1 MDWREEYERKLVTP
15 EEAVSVIKS
24 GDRVVFC
31 QGMEPLALGLA
42 LAARKEEL
50 RNVQISVRTPGR
62 DFGWYDPGWEES
74 FQIEVGHVLP
84 IARDAVAERRCDFA
98 IGFLGFIFHEEER
111 RPANA
116 VMVEVSPPDDHG
128 FCSFGT
134 SVWNKKAE
142 LRASKIALAEVNEN
156 LIRTYGENFIHV
168 SEIDYFVK
176 HTPSGR
182 QPGSTDLL
190 GRKTQE
196 PGEAEKAVAG
206 YVSTLIRDGDTIQ
219 IGVGSTS
226 EWCVRLGTF
235 DNKHDLGWHSETT
248 PRRIM
253 KLIREGV
260 FTGKRKTIHTDVAVA
275 TACGGGTKED
285 MEWVNMNPLFELY
298 PAEYV
303 LDLRVIAA
311 HDNMVSL
318 NSAVSVGLT
327 GQITAES
334 VGPRMVGGTGGQLI
348 FAVGASLSKGGRVIT
363 VLPSTAA
370 GGRVSRIVP
379 MLEPGTIV
387 TVPQTLADYIVTEYG
402 IAKLKGKTQ
411 RERALELV
419 NIAHPDFRSELLKQA
434 KRLYWP

>member
-1 MDWREEYERKLVTP
+1 MGWKEEYERKLVTP

-24 GDRVVFC
+24 GDRVVFS

-74 FQIEVGHVLP
+74 FQIEIGYVLP
-84 IARDAVAERRCDFA
+84 IVRDAVAERRCDFA
-98 IGFLGFIFHEEER
+98 IGSLGFIYHEKER
-111 RPANA
+111 RPANV
-116 VMVEVSPPDDHG
+116 VMVEVSPPDDRG
-128 FCSFGT
+128 LCSFGA
-134 SVWNKKAE
+134 SLWNKKAE
-142 LRASKIALAEVNEN
+142 VRAAKIALAEVNEN
-156 LIRTYGENFIHV
+156 LIRTYGDNFIHI
-168 SEIDYFVK
+168 SEIDYFVQ

-182 QPGSTDLL
+182 QPGATDLL

-196 PGEAEKAVAG
+196 PGEVEKTIAG
-206 YVSTLIRDGDTIQ
+206 YVSTLVQDGDTIQ

-235 DNKHDLGWHSETT
+235 DNKHDIGWHSETT
-248 PRRIM
+248 PNGVI

-260 FTGKRKTIHTDVAVA
+260 FTGKRKTIHTGKAVA

-298 PAEYV
+298 SADYV
-303 LDLRVIAA
+303 LDVRVIIA
-311 HDNMVSL
+311 HDNMISI
-318 NSAVSVGLT
+318 NSAVGVDLT
-327 GQITAES
+327 GQIAAES
-334 VGPRMVGGTGGQLI
+334 IGPRMLSGTGGQLV
-348 FAVGASLSKGGRVIT
+348 FATGASLSKGGRAIT

-370 GGRVSRIVP
+370 GGKISRIVP
-379 MLEPGTIV
+379 TLEQGTIV
-387 TVPQTLADYIVTEYG
+387 TVPRTIANFIVTEYG
-402 IAKLKGKTQ
+402 VARLKGTTW
-411 RERALELV
+411 RERALELINV
-419 NIAHPDFRSELLKQA
+419 AHPDFRPELLKEA